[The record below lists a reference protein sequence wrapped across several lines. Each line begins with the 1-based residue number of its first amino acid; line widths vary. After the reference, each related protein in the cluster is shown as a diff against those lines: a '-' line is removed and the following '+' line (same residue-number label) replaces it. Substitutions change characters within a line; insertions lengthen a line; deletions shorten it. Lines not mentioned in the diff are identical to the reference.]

1 VNAVGCCE
9 NLLDETKRRRRG
21 FEPIVGAE
29 TMRRTMDRGKLEAP
43 EPSDHELFRESI
55 AELDRIVRG
64 SFRTTVV
71 QITAAIAA
79 IAAPLILGGIA
90 GKAHVSIA
98 DIVYASLFLI
108 LALQIRDL
116 FRHGRTALVR
126 ERLSKQ
132 LKAAVVQRI
141 RANRLYD
148 LSILDPLTGLHNRRF
163 GEQRLEEELA
173 RSERNGDPLAVLLFD
188 LDYFKE
194 INDQFGHAAGDGAL
208 KEFSRRLKRAIRA
221 CDVPVRIG
229 GDEFLVILPECP
241 REKVD
246 KILARIGMPEIRL
259 NDQVISIRYSV
270 GRAHH
275 QVCDTT
281 ESMLHRA
288 DQVLYAEKA
297 SRPPKNG
304 TTSQAPEIKPHR
316 ALVYN
321 GPPSF
326 HLKRF
331 PES

>member
-1 VNAVGCCE
+1 VIPVGRCQ
-9 NLLDETKRRRRG
+9 NLLDETKRRWRR
-21 FEPIVGAE
+21 FEPIIGVD
-29 TMRRTMDRGKLEAP
+29 TKRKRMDRAKLEAP

-71 QITAAIAA
+71 QIAAAIAA
-79 IAAPLILGGIA
+79 IAAPLFLGGVA
-90 GKAHVSIA
+90 EKAHINIA
-98 DIVYASLFLI
+98 DIMYASLFLI

-132 LKAAVVQRI
+132 LKASVVQRI
-141 RANRLYD
+141 RANKLYD

-163 GEQRLEEELA
+163 GEQRLEEELV
-173 RSERNGDPLAVLLFD
+173 RSERNGEPLAVLLFD

-194 INDQFGHAAGDGAL
+194 INDQFGHAAGDAAL
-208 KEFSRRLKRAIRA
+208 KEFSRKLKRAIRA

-246 KILARIGMPEIRL
+246 TILERIGRPEIRL
-259 NDQVISIRYSV
+259 NDQLISVRYSV

-297 SRPPKNG
+297 SRPPKDA
-304 TTSQAPEIKPHR
+304 TTSQASEIKPHG
-316 ALVYN
+316 AMAYH

-326 HLKRF
+326 HLKRS
-331 PES
+331 PEN

>member
-1 VNAVGCCE
+1 MVG
-9 NLLDETKRRRRG
+9 
-21 FEPIVGAE
+21 VE
-29 TMRRTMDRGKLEAP
+29 TMRKMMDRGKLEAP
-43 EPSDHELFRESI
+43 EPSDHEIFRESI
-55 AELDRIVRG
+55 AELGRIVRG
-64 SFRTTVV
+64 SFRTTAV
-71 QITAAIAA
+71 QIAAAIAA
-79 IAAPLILGGIA
+79 IAAPMILGGVAEKDHINIA
-90 GKAHVSIA
+90 AI
-98 DIVYASLFLI
+98 IYASLFLI
-108 LALQIRDL
+108 LALQILDL

-141 RANRLYD
+141 RANKLYD

-194 INDQFGHAAGDGAL
+194 INDQFGHAAGDAAL

-246 KILARIGMPEIRL
+246 KILERIGTPEIRL
-259 NDQVISIRYSV
+259 NEEVISIRYSV

-288 DQVLYAEKA
+288 DQVLYGEKA
-297 SRPPKNG
+297 LRPTKDG
-304 TTSQAPEIKPHR
+304 ATSQASEIKPHR
-316 ALVYN
+316 AWVYD

-326 HLKRF
+326 HLKRS
-331 PES
+331 PDN